1 MTLEQKLNELD
12 TYYKALD
19 EKYGR
24 NLSHFEQLQ
33 IAVQMMQ
40 VGNDGKEISKL
51 NDYLVKK
58 LG

>member
-24 NLSHFEQLQ
+24 SLSHFEQLQ

-40 VGNDGKEISKL
+40 VGNDRNEIRKL
-51 NDYLVKK
+51 NDILIKR
-58 LG
+58 LQ